1 MGLIQSVTE
10 NNKFA
15 WVTPIFPETTST
27 METNWANLEKLEEE
41 TFIKIVT
48 GEIDVESGFEQFVT
62 DWHAQGGEQII
73 KEISEQLQ

>member
-1 MGLIQSVTE
+1 
-10 NNKFA
+10 
-15 WVTPIFPETTST
+15 

-48 GEIDVESGFEQFVT
+48 GEVDVETGFEQFVS
-62 DWHAQGGEQII
+62 DWYAQGGTQII